1 MLLEEETP
9 ATFTPLGGAT
19 FTPLGSGTS
28 SSTTPQPPGEAS
40 AELASP
46 SRLDAP
52 PLPAGPAAPLPII
65 VAEVFADSSAQRGGV
80 LAGDLVRA
88 STFMSMG
95 MSYPAW
101 QLMMGG
107 IGKPTLQK
115 ALMPTAGAPFD
126 QVLAAIASNAREQQ
140 GNGQVT
146 PHEPRAW
153 QTPRRPPRNRSR
165 DYVAAPLWIPSPQLR
180 ARPSPISPPS
190 PPPPHH
196 SAAPSSSIP
205 MRYRRPH

>member
-9 ATFTPLGGAT
+9 ATFTPLGAAT
-19 FTPLGSGTS
+19 FTPLGSGIS

-46 SRLDAP
+46 SRLEAP

-65 VAEVFADSSAQRGGV
+65 VAEVFADSSAERGGV

-115 ALMPTAGAPFD
+115 ALMPTAGAPFEK
-126 QVLAAIASNAREQQ
+126 VMAAIASNAREQQ

-146 PHEPRAW
+146 SHEPRAW
-153 QTPRRPPRNRSR
+153 QTPRKPLATGPAAMPLPLFGSLPRSNEQGPPR
-165 DYVAAPLWIPSPQLR
+165 SPTLLPR
-180 ARPSPISPPS
+180 APPS
-190 PPPPHH
+190 P
-196 SAAPSSSIP
+196 SGIAGLIE
-205 MRYRRPH
+205 